1 MYTYIIIIIIIIII
15 SDSVDDRDH
24 KPRYGIEVLLNLS
37 IYLPALGN
45 DRINSINL
53 IQKRININKYF
64 AILILFIRVLSH
76 KNQYN
81 TLNISLNTNKSSC
94 I

>member
-1 MYTYIIIIIIIIII
+1 MYTYIIIIIIII
-15 SDSVDDRDH
+15 SDNDIYSVDDRDH

-76 KNQYN
+76 KKSIQYIKY
-81 TLNISLNTNKSSC
+81 ISQYQ
-94 I
+94 